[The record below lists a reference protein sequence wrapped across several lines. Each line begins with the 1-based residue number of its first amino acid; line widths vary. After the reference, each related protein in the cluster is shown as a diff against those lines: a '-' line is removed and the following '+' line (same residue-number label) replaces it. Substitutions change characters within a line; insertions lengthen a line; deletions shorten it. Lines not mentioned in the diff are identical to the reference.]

1 MQENNNGYFFSSEH
15 SVHVYI
21 FIHLYS
27 YRINPGI
34 SATVIIEQTYLFIS
48 LYVQSTINQS
58 ISLALQAKVQS
69 ALASFVYRISATV
82 CI

>member
-34 SATVIIEQTYLFIS
+34 SATVIIEQTYYL
-48 LYVQSTINQS
+48 
-58 ISLALQAKVQS
+58 
-69 ALASFVYRISATV
+69 
-82 CI
+82 